1 MKEQWNEST
10 ATAKG
15 LYDPSFE
22 HDNCGIGA
30 VVNIKGIKTHQ
41 TVENALKI
49 VENLKHRAGKD
60 ADGKTG
66 DGVGILLQIS
76 HKFFKKAT
84 EPLGIKLGEERDY
97 GVGMFFF
104 PQDELKT
111 NQAKK
116 MFEVIVEKEG
126 MEFLGWR
133 QVPIHP
139 DKLSDK
145 ARGCMPCIIILYHGI
160 DHKEE
165 GKMELQLVKK
175 YDARAWDGVVVPLGE
190 GNLNSY
196 QGPWEQELAA
206 VRASG
211 RFEGKPGEIFR
222 FSVLSEG
229 VLTQIFLLGLGK
241 DWSLEQVLES
251 CAKVYR
257 QCQELDLR
265 AVCTDL
271 RGVCPQFTPA
281 LFQKAAEA
289 AALTGYRFDKYKTTP
304 AAPGI
309 ETAAFLCEMP
319 ERYEAALVEAEV
331 SAEATC
337 IARDLINEPPTVLT
351 PAKLAQA
358 AQELFKETPV
368 KVTVYG
374 RDEVERIGLTAFLE
388 VGKGSIYEPKL
399 IVMEYTGAQD
409 VESRLGLIGKGLTYD
424 SGGYSLQ
431 SSEFMETMQHDM
443 SGAAAVMGAL
453 WATQKRGLRIN
464 ITGVVAACENK
475 LSATAYVPGDV
486 IRSMS
491 GRYIE
496 VNNTDAEGR
505 ITLADAVTYTKQ
517 CCGVDRIVDI
527 ATLTDGIQTALGNR
541 RCGAFTNNRALTAQ
555 VEKGAAA
562 ACERM
567 WELPCDENLRRV
579 LDSRVAHLKNSA
591 MGSSVGGYATVG
603 AMFVKEFV
611 EETPWVHLDI
621 GGTAWTTECEGIYTK
636 GGIGFGTRML
646 YETFKVMEKE
656 GTQI

>member
-1 MKEQWNEST
+1 
-10 ATAKG
+10 
-15 LYDPSFE
+15 
-22 HDNCGIGA
+22 
-30 VVNIKGIKTHQ
+30 
-41 TVENALKI
+41 
-49 VENLKHRAGKD
+49 
-60 ADGKTG
+60 
-66 DGVGILLQIS
+66 
-76 HKFFKKAT
+76 
-84 EPLGIKLGEERDY
+84 
-97 GVGMFFF
+97 
-104 PQDELKT
+104 
-111 NQAKK
+111 
-116 MFEVIVEKEG
+116 
-126 MEFLGWR
+126 
-133 QVPIHP
+133 
-139 DKLSDK
+139 
-145 ARGCMPCIIILYHGI
+145 
-160 DHKEE
+160 
-165 GKMELQLVKK
+165 MELQLVKK
-175 YDARAWDGVVVPLGE
+175 YDARAWDGVVVLLGE
-190 GNLNSY
+190 GNLKSY

-211 RFEGKPGEIFR
+211 RFEGKTGEIFR

-229 VLTQIFLLGLGK
+229 VLNQIFLLGLGK

-309 ETAAFLCEMP
+309 ETAAFLCETP

-388 VGKGSIYEPKL
+388 VGKGSIHEPKL

-443 SGAAAVMGAL
+443 SGAAAVMAAL
-453 WATQKRGLRIN
+453 WATQKRGLRI
-464 ITGVVAACENK
+464 T
-475 LSATAYVPGDV
+475 SPG
-486 IRSMS
+486 
-491 GRYIE
+491 
-496 VNNTDAEGR
+496 T
-505 ITLADAVTYTKQ
+505 
-517 CCGVDRIVDI
+517 
-527 ATLTDGIQTALGNR
+527 
-541 RCGAFTNNRALTAQ
+541 
-555 VEKGAAA
+555 
-562 ACERM
+562 
-567 WELPCDENLRRV
+567 
-579 LDSRVAHLKNSA
+579 
-591 MGSSVGGYATVG
+591 
-603 AMFVKEFV
+603 
-611 EETPWVHLDI
+611 
-621 GGTAWTTECEGIYTK
+621 
-636 GGIGFGTRML
+636 
-646 YETFKVMEKE
+646 
-656 GTQI
+656 

>member
-1 MKEQWNEST
+1 
-10 ATAKG
+10 
-15 LYDPSFE
+15 
-22 HDNCGIGA
+22 
-30 VVNIKGIKTHQ
+30 
-41 TVENALKI
+41 
-49 VENLKHRAGKD
+49 
-60 ADGKTG
+60 
-66 DGVGILLQIS
+66 
-76 HKFFKKAT
+76 
-84 EPLGIKLGEERDY
+84 
-97 GVGMFFF
+97 
-104 PQDELKT
+104 
-111 NQAKK
+111 
-116 MFEVIVEKEG
+116 
-126 MEFLGWR
+126 
-133 QVPIHP
+133 
-139 DKLSDK
+139 
-145 ARGCMPCIIILYHGI
+145 
-160 DHKEE
+160 
-165 GKMELQLVKK
+165 MELQLVKK

-211 RFEGKPGEIFR
+211 RFEGKTGEIFR

-265 AVCTDL
+265 TVCTDL

-304 AAPGI
+304 TAPGI

-443 SGAAAVMGAL
+443 GG
-453 WATQKRGLRIN
+453 
-464 ITGVVAACENK
+464 
-475 LSATAYVPGDV
+475 
-486 IRSMS
+486 
-491 GRYIE
+491 
-496 VNNTDAEGR
+496 
-505 ITLADAVTYTKQ
+505 
-517 CCGVDRIVDI
+517 
-527 ATLTDGIQTALGNR
+527 
-541 RCGAFTNNRALTAQ
+541 
-555 VEKGAAA
+555 AA

-611 EETPWVHLDI
+611 EETPWIHLDI

-656 GTQI
+656 GTQV

>member
-1 MKEQWNEST
+1 
-10 ATAKG
+10 
-15 LYDPSFE
+15 
-22 HDNCGIGA
+22 
-30 VVNIKGIKTHQ
+30 
-41 TVENALKI
+41 
-49 VENLKHRAGKD
+49 
-60 ADGKTG
+60 
-66 DGVGILLQIS
+66 
-76 HKFFKKAT
+76 
-84 EPLGIKLGEERDY
+84 
-97 GVGMFFF
+97 
-104 PQDELKT
+104 
-111 NQAKK
+111 
-116 MFEVIVEKEG
+116 
-126 MEFLGWR
+126 
-133 QVPIHP
+133 
-139 DKLSDK
+139 
-145 ARGCMPCIIILYHGI
+145 
-160 DHKEE
+160 
-165 GKMELQLVKK
+165 MELQLVKK

-211 RFEGKPGEIFR
+211 RFEGKTGEIFR

-271 RGVCPQFTPA
+271 RGVCPQFTPE

-304 AAPGI
+304 TAPGI

-319 ERYEAALVEAEV
+319 ERYEAALVEAKV

-453 WATQKRGLRIN
+453 WAAQKRGLRIN

-505 ITLADAVTYTKQ
+505 ITLADAVTYAKQ

-527 ATLTDGIQTALGNR
+527 ATLTDAIQTALGNR
-541 RCGAFTNNRALTAQ
+541 RCGAFSNNRALTAQ
-555 VEKGAAA
+555 VEKGAA

-611 EETPWVHLDI
+611 EETPWIHLDI

-656 GTQI
+656 GTQV

>member
-1 MKEQWNEST
+1 
-10 ATAKG
+10 
-15 LYDPSFE
+15 
-22 HDNCGIGA
+22 
-30 VVNIKGIKTHQ
+30 
-41 TVENALKI
+41 
-49 VENLKHRAGKD
+49 
-60 ADGKTG
+60 
-66 DGVGILLQIS
+66 
-76 HKFFKKAT
+76 
-84 EPLGIKLGEERDY
+84 
-97 GVGMFFF
+97 
-104 PQDELKT
+104 
-111 NQAKK
+111 
-116 MFEVIVEKEG
+116 
-126 MEFLGWR
+126 
-133 QVPIHP
+133 
-139 DKLSDK
+139 
-145 ARGCMPCIIILYHGI
+145 
-160 DHKEE
+160 
-165 GKMELQLVKK
+165 MELQLVKK

-211 RFEGKPGEIFR
+211 RFEGKTGEIFR

-229 VLTQIFLLGLGK
+229 VLTQISLLGLGK

-304 AAPGI
+304 TAPGI

-409 VESRLGLIGKGLTYD
+409 AESRLGLIGKGLTYD

-453 WATQKRGLRIN
+453 WAAQKRGLRIN

-505 ITLADAVTYTKQ
+505 ITLADAVTYAKQ

-541 RCGAFTNNRALTAQ
+541 RCGAFSNNRALTAQ

-611 EETPWVHLDI
+611 EETPWIHLDI

-656 GTQI
+656 GTQV

>member
-1 MKEQWNEST
+1 M
-10 ATAKG
+10 
-15 LYDPSFE
+15 
-22 HDNCGIGA
+22 
-30 VVNIKGIKTHQ
+30 
-41 TVENALKI
+41 
-49 VENLKHRAGKD
+49 
-60 ADGKTG
+60 
-66 DGVGILLQIS
+66 
-76 HKFFKKAT
+76 
-84 EPLGIKLGEERDY
+84 
-97 GVGMFFF
+97 
-104 PQDELKT
+104 
-111 NQAKK
+111 
-116 MFEVIVEKEG
+116 
-126 MEFLGWR
+126 
-133 QVPIHP
+133 
-139 DKLSDK
+139 
-145 ARGCMPCIIILYHGI
+145 
-160 DHKEE
+160 
-165 GKMELQLVKK
+165 
-175 YDARAWDGVVVPLGE
+175 
-190 GNLNSY
+190 
-196 QGPWEQELAA
+196 
-206 VRASG
+206 
-211 RFEGKPGEIFR
+211 
-222 FSVLSEG
+222 
-229 VLTQIFLLGLGK
+229 
-241 DWSLEQVLES
+241 
-251 CAKVYR
+251 
-257 QCQELDLR
+257 
-265 AVCTDL
+265 
-271 RGVCPQFTPA
+271 
-281 LFQKAAEA
+281 
-289 AALTGYRFDKYKTTP
+289 
-304 AAPGI
+304 
-309 ETAAFLCEMP
+309 
-319 ERYEAALVEAEV
+319 
-331 SAEATC
+331 
-337 IARDLINEPPTVLT
+337 
-351 PAKLAQA
+351 
-358 AQELFKETPV
+358 

-453 WATQKRGLRIN
+453 WAAQKRGLRIN

-611 EETPWVHLDI
+611 EETPWIHLDI

-656 GTQI
+656 GTQV